1 MFKKAFILVAILLFS
16 ASVFSVRLIDPLSK
30 ELSLTESNFVGTA
43 APNSTLELIISKE
56 LVDKYESLSI
66 ENALPVGFDY
76 DVLVEKESIK
86 LFIHVPWNA
95 SVGTKEFSILLSGP
109 NKSDVVPLNFE
120 VVKGALAVSP
130 SDISIAKTSVNS
142 SAKFDLFFVNNTDS
156 DAVFSLSDDLP
167 GNWVNVSPLEMKGFS
182 KEVIV
187 PRKSNLTE
195 SIVVYP
201 RLQGVKKFNVTVKY
215 EDTSSVFSF
224 AVEAK
229 PTLKSK
235 LESVIYGMPFYSFSL
250 LPSYFVNG
258 LLSFYVN

>member
-1 MFKKAFILVAILLFS
+1 MFKKAFILVLILLFS

-30 ELSLTESNFVGTA
+30 ELSLSESNFVGTA

-56 LVDKYESLSI
+56 LVDKYESLELDSS
-66 ENALPVGFDY
+66 LPVGFDY
-76 DVLVEKESIK
+76 RVLVEKESIK
-86 LFIHVPWNA
+86 LFISVPWNA
-95 SVGTKEFSILLSGP
+95 LAQKHEFSVRLLGP
-109 NKSDVVPLNFE
+109 SKDDVVPLNFE

-130 SDISIAKTSVNS
+130 SDISIVTTSVNS
-142 SAKFDLFFVNNTDS
+142 KASYKLFLVNNTDS
-156 DAVFSLSDDLP
+156 DASFSISTDLP
-167 GNWVNVSPLEMKGFS
+167 GNWINSGPLDMKEVS

-187 PRKSNLTE
+187 PRRSNATE

-201 RLQGVKKFNVTVKY
+201 RLQGVKKFNVEVVY

-224 AVEAK
+224 AIDAK

-235 LESVIYGMPFYSFSL
+235 LESVIYGTPFFSFSL